1 MGPVVEQV
9 GKLKGPF
16 HGFRNQQTLFT
27 FSNGAV
33 WQQNEL
39 KYFYFY
45 AANPRAR
52 VIYKNGIYLLEI
64 DGTDETV
71 EVIRRI
77 PLK

>member
-1 MGPVVEQV
+1 MVVQV

-16 HGFRNQQTLFT
+16 RGFNNRQTRFT
-27 FSNGAV
+27 FSNGTT
-33 WQQNEL
+33 WRQDQP

-52 VIYKNGIYLLEI
+52 VIYQENGTYSLEI

-71 EVIRRI
+71 QVIPEV
-77 PLK
+77 